1 MDYWDNREE
10 NIVRRNEVSRRTHPP
25 ALDEC
30 PDLCYARP
38 ERPTEMF
45 PDKSG

>member
-10 NIVRRNEVSRRTHPP
+10 NIVRRNEVSRRTRLLT
-25 ALDEC
+25 LDES
-30 PDLCYARP
+30 PDLCYART
-38 ERPTEMF
+38 EHPTEMF